1 MYSEDISLMNASG
14 LARDSKIKTSALSQ
28 FLYKYHE
35 SQFSSEYLASL
46 SILGVDGTAK
56 ARLNQFAGRGRV
68 KTGTLRDVRS
78 IAGYIY
84 DEKHRPYSF
93 AMFFNDVSMGD
104 PKIKATEDEILEK
117 IFRKNFKFFSRFLR
131 VAFKKT
137 KQKNPRNGCSRFGDC
152 YLVHFRFVRRH

>member
-117 IFRKNFKFFSRFLR
+117 IFRKNFKF
-131 VAFKKT
+131 
-137 KQKNPRNGCSRFGDC
+137 D
-152 YLVHFRFVRRH
+152 